1 MYSVADEVWKMMLLT
16 AKIAFNI
23 FKGILSALGMLINYI
38 MQLIDQK
45 KFEKE
50 QQQQRQQF
58 ERQND
63 NNNNNGCLLTIT
75 NSIMIEANPIA
86 ATTSCFAELQAS
98 FLMPAPIY

>member
-1 MYSVADEVWKMMLLT
+1 MHPPTCEYVQIYFIYSVFFGGRQIMYSVADEVWKMMLLT

-63 NNNNNGCLLTIT
+63 NNNNNG
-75 NSIMIEANPIA
+75 
-86 ATTSCFAELQAS
+86 
-98 FLMPAPIY
+98 